1 MEKIIN
7 INTSIY
13 NLVNEYPEIKDIM
26 KDLGFDNI
34 VNPVMLNTVGR
45 VMTIK
50 KGSAMKDI
58 SMGTIKEAFLKHNFI
73 LED

>member
-1 MEKIIN
+1 MERRIN
-7 INTSIY
+7 VNTSVY
-13 NLVNEYPEIKDIM
+13 QLVNEYPEIKDIM

-50 KGSAMKDI
+50 KGSSMKNI
-58 SMGTIKEAFLKHNFI
+58 SIHLIKETFLKHNFI

>member
-34 VNPVMLNTVGR
+34 VNPFMLNTVGR

-58 SMGTIKEAFLKHNFI
+58 SMGTIKESFLNHNFI